1 VPILILDRSCN
12 DSLGTK
18 LEEHGLAPVKA
29 WCPMMSLCLV
39 NETLVTAQ
47 PHFVIS
53 TICQSREM
61 SASRGSVLIAFE
73 VEVRSMCEYRRG
85 RTSIQQDA
93 LYSRHQSELDS
104 VDDQR
109 PQAAG

>member
-1 VPILILDRSCN
+1 
-12 DSLGTK
+12 
-18 LEEHGLAPVKA
+18 
-29 WCPMMSLCLV
+29 MSLCRV
-39 NETLVTAQ
+39 NKPLVTAQ

-53 TICQSREM
+53 TICQSCEM
-61 SASRGSVLIAFE
+61 SASRGSVLITFE
-73 VEVRSMCEYRRG
+73 VEVRSMCEYHRG
-85 RTSIQQDA
+85 HTSIQQDA